1 MVRMRVM
8 RVCVRMRVVRV
19 RARRRMA
26 AGETIKGLS
35 MINVVVEFGILEMLW
50 MNSR

>member
-1 MVRMRVM
+1 
-8 RVCVRMRVVRV
+8 MRVVRV